1 MFDYLEQDL
10 RQHKRGMPDLIQ
22 FMTEEKSIRFIE
34 VKAPNDRLQTSQ
46 NLWLEALIKLKIESY
61 VAKVTWQS

>member
-1 MFDYLEQDL
+1 
-10 RQHKRGMPDLIQ
+10 MPDLIQ